1 MFPKY
6 EYRNCSINVSR
17 RTNQGSYPGRFHKHL
32 EVMVVCSAQ
41 IRVTIDTQSY
51 LLQPGDLY
59 VVFPNVL
66 HAIEAEGAE
75 VVAMIV
81 DFEKYPA
88 FQDVLL
94 HHYPEIPVLRKGEFH
109 PIVYDILNRMVSL
122 KSQDISHRTDT
133 LEGYANALLGEL
145 LSTMKLTKRSSD
157 SSLLQ
162 KLIFYIMQNYTSDI
176 TLDRIA
182 QSLGYSKYYISRE
195 IRLLFG
201 CNLCTLINSYRLSMA
216 QNLLLSGDAPIS
228 KIAADCGFRNQSAFN
243 RLFLKQIGM
252 TPGKYRKEGSQAP
265 EMPVVYLKD

>member
-17 RTNQGSYPGRFHKHL
+17 RTNQSSYPARFHKHL

-41 IRVTIDTQSY
+41 IRATIDTQSY

-59 VVFPNVL
+59 VAFPNVL
-66 HAIEAEGAE
+66 HAIEAEDAE

-94 HHYPEIPVLRKGEFH
+94 HHYPQTPVLRKGQFA
-109 PIVYDILNRMVSL
+109 PIVYDMLDRMVSL
-122 KSQDISHRTDT
+122 VATDVSRRTET

-145 LSTMKLTKRSSD
+145 LGCMKLVKRNSD
-157 SSLLQ
+157 SSLVQ
-162 KLIFYIMQNYTSDI
+162 KLIFYILQNYTRPIS
-176 TLDRIA
+176 LDSIA

-195 IRLLFG
+195 IRQLFG

-216 QNLLLSGDAPIS
+216 ENLLLSGDASIS
-228 KIAADCGFRNQSAFN
+228 QIAADCGFQNQSAFN

-252 TPGKYRKEGSQAP
+252 TPGQYRKAGRQAP
-265 EMPVVYLKD
+265 EMPAVYLKD